1 MSDYLEDDYKDVYER
16 WQGSTGVEENAE
28 ILDKLSPVIDKGVQ
42 IYGGAPSALTK
53 SRARRLA
60 LQGLS
65 TYDRKRS
72 RLQSH
77 LINHMQGL
85 QRISRQQ
92 HNVVNVPERVMMD
105 NQKLS
110 RYTQELSDN
119 LGREPTDSELADKA
133 GVSIKRIKYVR
144 EWHPGMTTGQVSSID
159 PMGSPGAASNAK
171 AHNAWLEIVYDDLG
185 PIDQKI
191 MEFSLGLHGRPQL
204 GNAEIASRLKRTPG
218 AISQRK
224 AKIQQQ
230 LRQEEFLSPFI

>member
-1 MSDYLEDDYKDVYER
+1 MDYLEDEYKDVYER
-16 WQGSTGVEENAE
+16 WKSSGGVEENAE
-28 ILDKLSPVIDKGVQ
+28 ILEKLSPVIDKGVQ
-42 IYGGAPSALTK
+42 IYGGAPSALTR

-65 TYDRKRS
+65 SYDRQRS

-92 HNVVNVPERVMMD
+92 HNVINVPERVMLD

-110 RYTQELSDN
+110 RHTQDLTDK

-133 GVSIKRIKYVR
+133 GVSLKRIKYVR
-144 EWHPGMTTGQVSSID
+144 EWQPGMTTGQISSID
-159 PMGSPGAASNAK
+159 PMASPGAASDQK
-171 AHNAWLEIVYDDLG
+171 AHEAWLEIVYDGLD
-185 PIDQKI
+185 PIDKKI
-191 MEFSLGLHGRPQL
+191 MEFSLGMHGRPQL
-204 GNAEIASRLKRTPG
+204 GNAEIAARLKRTPG

-224 AKIQQQ
+224 AKIQQI
-230 LRQEEFLSPFI
+230 LRQEEYLSPFIG